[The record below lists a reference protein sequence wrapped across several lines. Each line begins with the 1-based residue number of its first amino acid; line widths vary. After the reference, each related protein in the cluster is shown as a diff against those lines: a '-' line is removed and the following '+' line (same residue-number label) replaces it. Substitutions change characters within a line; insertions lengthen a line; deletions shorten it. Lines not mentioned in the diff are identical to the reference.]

1 MKRNL
6 LLLLV
11 LVVLGALVWWLST
24 ERGTGTLAGPLT
36 DFAVQDTSEIT
47 RIFIAEHNGK
57 SVDLVRT
64 EQGWRVNGAFGVK
77 KHHLDLLLKTFL
89 RAEVRSPVPK
99 SAEANVLKAM
109 STTAKRVEIYEG
121 RDRPTKVWLVGH
133 ATQEHVGTYM
143 LLEVPGIGRSNTPY
157 IIGMSGFTGHLNSR
171 FHADLDE
178 WRSSEIFSYPDL
190 DAIASVKVEH
200 PSAPATGFTI
210 EYAGGNGLTLK
221 DASSKPVLMDS
232 LAVKDFLMQFKKLHY
247 EYIDR
252 ATTRTSRDSVLS
264 STPHTTITVSD
275 RSGGAKSIKL
285 WMLKPAYEGVDEAG
299 TPLSH
304 DVNRMH
310 GLVADTVLVV
320 VQRHLFDR
328 VTIPLSDLQG
338 K

>member
-24 ERGTGTLAGPLT
+24 ERGTGTLTGALT
-36 DFAVQDTSEIT
+36 DFAVQDTSKVS

-64 EQGWRVNGAFGVK
+64 DQGWRVNGAFGVK

-109 STTAKRVEIYEG
+109 SATAKRVEIYEG
-121 RDRPTKVWLVGH
+121 GNEPSKIWLVGH

-143 LLEVPGIGRSNTPY
+143 LLEVPGKGRSDTPY
-157 IIGMSGFTGHLNSR
+157 IMGMSGFTGHLTSR

-178 WRSSEIFSYPDL
+178 WRNSEIFSYPDL
-190 DAIASVKVEH
+190 DAITSITVEH
-200 PSAPATGFTI
+200 PTDPATGFTI
-210 EYAGGNGLTLK
+210 EYRGGNELMLK
-221 DASSKPVLMDS
+221 DNSSKPVDMDS
-232 LAVKDFLMQFKKLHY
+232 LAVKDFLLQFKKLHY

-252 ATTRTSRDSVLS
+252 AASRNTRDSVLT
-264 STPHTTITVSD
+264 STPHTTITVAD
-275 RSGGAKSIKL
+275 RSGGARSIKL
-285 WMLKPAYEGVDEAG
+285 WMLKPAAEGVDEAG
-299 TPLSH
+299 TPLH
-304 DVNRMH
+304 YDVNRMH

-328 VTIPLSDLQG
+328 VTLPLSDLRRD
-338 K
+338 